1 MSTYLQRESTW
12 IYSVDFLVQSTFR
25 FWVRCGATSICD
37 GIFSEFS
44 ALWPE
49 FLTYFGAFW
58 FLLMSSLTSPL
69 SSSNMEGMT
78 LDRTRNPFQTLF
90 ASRFLLKT
98 CSRTLVLFVFSILGP
113 RAIKDKDLFSD
124 KFHVAQCQL
133 SWLEIWC
140 AQNLKPCVNKQEDSQ
155 DLWPWTCTPLSQPL
169 LPIARVRNPQHKC
182 WYWHKN
188 QYKYKWISRIWL
200 CCWLTQPFLAVAML
214 VDVKQQ

>member
-1 MSTYLQRESTW
+1 MRASLRTKCPPTYRGNPREYIQW
-12 IYSVDFLVQSTFR
+12 ISLSNPLLGFECVAVLPP
-25 FWVRCGATSICD
+25 CD

-169 LPIARVRNPQHKC
+169 
-182 WYWHKN
+182 
-188 QYKYKWISRIWL
+188 
-200 CCWLTQPFLAVAML
+200 
-214 VDVKQQ
+214 